1 MTKMQSLQ
9 AIRKRVRVSH
19 DQRIEID
26 GLPFQPGSEVEVIVV
41 EREERQ
47 RRVEGQDIYGYVE
60 RLKKKKGMPQYTLRE
75 IERIIHQSRGL
86 SGSKGGV

>member
-1 MTKMQSLQ
+1 MTKMQALQ
-9 AIRKRVRVSH
+9 AIRKRVRVSQ

-41 EREERQ
+41 ARGERL
-47 RRVEGQDIYGYVE
+47 RRVGGQDIYGYVE
-60 RLKKKKGMPQYTLRE
+60 RLKKKKRMPQYTLRE

-86 SGSKGGV
+86 SG

>member
-19 DQRIEID
+19 DQRIEIG

-41 EREERQ
+41 ARGDRQ
-47 RRVEGQDIYGYVE
+47 RRVKDQDIYGYVE
-60 RLKKKKGMPQYTLRE
+60 KLKRKRGIPQYTLKE

-86 SGSKGGV
+86 SG